1 MYIYA
6 NQAFYAFLTSL
17 ACARDFCNYRQG
29 PGQFKSHIAQLK
41 LAACGGKKG
50 KKERGAAC
58 GRTPRHA
65 LSFLW
70 GGVGNR
76 FGDF

>member
-1 MYIYA
+1 MRNLRVHYIDYSCL
-6 NQAFYAFLTSL
+6 NLPTQHLHTL
-17 ACARDFCNYRQG
+17 HTG
-29 PGQFKSHIAQLK
+29 LLKSHMAQLR

-50 KKERGAAC
+50 KKERDAAG
-58 GRTPRHA
+58 GRPPRHA

-70 GGVGNR
+70 GGVGNT

>member
-6 NQAFYAFLTSL
+6 NQAFYALLTSP
-17 ACARDFCNYRQG
+17 ACARDFCNHRQG
-29 PGQFKSHIAQLK
+29 PGQFKSHIAELR
-41 LAACGGKKG
+41 LAALGGKKG
-50 KKERGAAC
+50 KKEC
-58 GRTPRHA
+58 GRTPRHT

-76 FGDF
+76 FSDF

>member
-1 MYIYA
+1 MKK
-6 NQAFYAFLTSL
+6 
-17 ACARDFCNYRQG
+17 G
-29 PGQFKSHIAQLK
+29 HMAQLRR
-41 LAACGGKKG
+41 AACGGKKG

-70 GGVGNR
+70 GGVGNT
-76 FGDF
+76 FSDF